1 MDKSK
6 ITNLTGE
13 IITYSENLMKVG
25 HIVDALR
32 AAETIDNPTTRDTTV
47 TALLDYLDRIGNS
60 ASSIWWRALGIRKE
74 LEDEAPTPSNTDT
87 KTPEEELLDIEEV
100 TADDLPFR

>member
-60 ASSIWWRALGIRKE
+60 ASSIWWRALSIRKE
-74 LEDEAPTPSNTDT
+74 LEGEPDTSNTDT